1 MNVTTLI
8 LLRLIARNST
18 AALSPQKKVSQGR
31 GRLYTGYMI
40 NK

>member
-18 AALSPQKKVSQGR
+18 AALSPQKKGFSGEGVAVH
-31 GRLYTGYMI
+31 RLHDQ
-40 NK
+40 